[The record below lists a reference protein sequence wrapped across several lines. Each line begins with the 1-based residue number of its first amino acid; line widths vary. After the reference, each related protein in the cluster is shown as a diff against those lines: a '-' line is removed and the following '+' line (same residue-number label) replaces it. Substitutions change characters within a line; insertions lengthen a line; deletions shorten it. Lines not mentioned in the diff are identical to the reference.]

1 MKAKEALDLANSLAN
16 FVSAA
21 YNIHLAIVTAIL
33 GLITAAFRVPEF
45 NLDLQTKVA
54 LGVFYLIVAST
65 TLVTLVFLYRKIN
78 ALNVLSNILLNEELE
93 TYRKNPKY
101 VELNGIIPVITK
113 PITGYIHKFL
123 FPMIIILVL
132 SGIVLAPS
140 GQQKSRSAS
149 SGNSLLH
156 LVHAEILP
164 AG

>member
-45 NLDLQTKVA
+45 NLDLQTKIA

-65 TLVTLVFLYRKIN
+65 TLVTLFFLYRKIN
-78 ALNVLSNILLNEELE
+78 ALYALSKILLNEDLE
-93 TYRKNPKY
+93 TYRKSPKY
-101 VELNGIIPVITK
+101 GQVNDIISVITK

-123 FPMIIILVL
+123 FPVIIILVL
-132 SGIVLAPS
+132 SGIIMAPS

-149 SGNSLLH
+149 SSNSWLH
-156 LVHAEILP
+156 LVHVENFP